1 MNVTRHA
8 TKRTKDRVG
17 ISKKIADKNASKAFQ
32 YGLKHSE
39 TKGNLNKYITKLYFS
54 ANNRANNI
62 RVYHEHVYIF
72 AGTTL
77 ITILELPNNLKSLA
91 NKLQKEKDKKV
102 KHEEQR

>member
-17 ISKKIADKNASKAFQ
+17 LSKKIAGKNAEKAFN

-54 ANNRANNI
+54 KNNNANNI
-62 RVYHEHVYIF
+62 RVYHEYVYIF
-72 AGTTL
+72 NDETL
-77 ITILELPNNLKSLA
+77 ITILELPNNLKALA
-91 NKLQKEKDKKV
+91 IKLQKEKEKK
-102 KHEEQR
+102 EE

>member
-17 ISKKIADKNASKAFQ
+17 LSKKIAGKNAEKAFN

-54 ANNRANNI
+54 KNNNANNI
-62 RVYHEHVYIF
+62 RVYHEYIYIF
-72 AGTTL
+72 NDETL
-77 ITILELPNNLKSLA
+77 ITILELPNNLKALA
-91 NKLQKEKDKKV
+91 IKLQKEKEKK
-102 KHEEQR
+102 EE